1 MTTTLIPFPKK
12 PPGETLDTLIKDLCK
27 AHGISAVGKSLA
39 QIYGR
44 TQALQA
50 VLSYLQEA
58 EPPSESD

>member
-27 AHGISAVGKSLA
+27 AHGISAVGEALA
-39 QIYGR
+39 RIYGR

-50 VLSYLQEA
+50 VLGYSPEV
-58 EPPSESD
+58 EPPSEGN